1 MEKRSNK
8 QMATMS
14 SKVRDREYCAGMA
27 KTGEVLGDELIDL
40 LSQHGES
47 FEGLVIE
54 TYALCK
60 LWAAVKAVSDEMG
73 FDFDDL
79 TQRLLPLFIKEMKNA
94 VSM

>member
-1 MEKRSNK
+1 MKKSK
-8 QMATMS
+8 KMATTS
-14 SKVRDREYCAGMA
+14 SEVRDREYCAGMA

-47 FEGLVIE
+47 FESLVIE

-73 FDFDDL
+73 FDFENL
-79 TQRLLPLFIKEMKNA
+79 TKRLLPSFIKEMKNA